1 MMPIMNIIMD
11 RVQSV
16 NPADGQIDSRQI
28 PSITIQWN
36 GQRLYTESLSDE
48 KADDVG
54 PVPV

>member
-16 NPADGQIDSRQI
+16 NPADGQLDSRRI